1 MAEQDQDRNLPAT
14 PFKLQEARKKGQVAK
29 SQDVNSLMSLAALL
43 FALYAFGMWAVK
55 KQSELSYFVFNSAGN
70 ISFEVTHL
78 LQWFSEIA
86 EMTVMVILPF
96 IMAALLLGV
105 ATNIFQTGGP
115 LISFFPIKPDIKRI
129 NPVEG
134 FKRVISMKTLI
145 EFIKTMI
152 KIVAFGLV
160 GYVCLKALF
169 PIFFGMLSREPSTYP
184 AFIIAAAVKLFSRL
198 IIVILVVAIIDL
210 VFTKWDFAKK
220 MRMSYRDLKD
230 EVKRREGDPDVRSK
244 RKTIQKELLQKI
256 QAMGQVPGADVVVT
270 NPTHFAV
277 AIKYDQQKMNAPQIV
292 AKGTDH
298 IALKIRKIARQNRIP
313 IIENRPLARKLY
325 FLGKVDSPV
334 PEALFQPV
342 AHILA
347 WVFGLRPDLTE
358 GVVRT

>member
-29 SQDVNSLMSLAALL
+29 SQDLNSLMSLAALL
-43 FALYAFGMWAVK
+43 FALYCFGMWAVK
-55 KQSELSYFVFNSAGN
+55 KQAELSFFVFNSAGN
-70 ISFEVTHL
+70 ITFEIHHL
-78 LQWFSEIA
+78 LHWFSEVA
-86 EMTVMVILPF
+86 ERTIMVILPF
-96 IMAALLLGV
+96 ILAALLLGV

-115 LISFFPIKPDIKRI
+115 MISFFPIKPDIKRI

-134 FKRVISMKTLI
+134 FKRVVSMKTVI

-152 KIVAFGLV
+152 KITAFGLV
-160 GYVCLKALF
+160 GYFCLKALF
-169 PIFFGMLSREPSTYP
+169 PVFFGMLSRDPSSYP
-184 AFIIAAAVKLFSRL
+184 AFLLSSAVKLFSRL
-198 IIVILVVAIIDL
+198 ILVILVVAIIDL
-210 VFTKWDFAKK
+210 IFTKWDFAKK

-230 EVKRREGDPDVRSK
+230 EVKRREGDPDIRSK

-277 AIKYDQQKMNAPQIV
+277 AIKYDQQKMDAPEIV

-298 IALKIRKIARQNRIP
+298 LALKIRKMAKKHKIP
-313 IIENRPLARKLY
+313 IVENKQLARKLY